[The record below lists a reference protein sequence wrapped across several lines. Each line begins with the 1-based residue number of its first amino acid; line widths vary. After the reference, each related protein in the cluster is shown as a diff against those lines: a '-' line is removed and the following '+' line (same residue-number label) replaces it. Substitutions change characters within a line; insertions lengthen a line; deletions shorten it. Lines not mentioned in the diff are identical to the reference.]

1 MITAVVVLCL
11 YVCFLNSPDKFLKQ
25 KVGTHFLY
33 QYCMNAI
40 LNPYNY

>member
-1 MITAVVVLCL
+1 MITAVVAVCL

-25 KVGTHFLY
+25 KVGAHFLY
-33 QYCMNAI
+33 QYCIHTI